1 MGYPRRR
8 PKRMA
13 EKLKQIRESLG
24 LSQSEM
30 VKALGVDTPYN
41 NISKFELDKNEP
53 PIDVLL
59 AYCRLVGVP
68 LEHLV
73 DDELDLTLTL

>member
-13 EKLKQIRESLG
+13 AKLKQIRESLG
-24 LSQSEM
+24 LSQSEL
-30 VKALGVDTPYN
+30 VQELGLDIDYS

-59 AYCRLVGVP
+59 AYCRRLNVP
-68 LEHLV
+68 LEQIV
-73 DDELDLTLTL
+73 DDELELRLP